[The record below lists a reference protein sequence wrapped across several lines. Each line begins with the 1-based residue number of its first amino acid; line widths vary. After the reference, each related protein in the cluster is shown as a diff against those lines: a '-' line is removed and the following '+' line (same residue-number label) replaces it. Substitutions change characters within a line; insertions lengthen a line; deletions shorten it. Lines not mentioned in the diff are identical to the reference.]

1 MYEAILQGDVGFLT
15 FTNMA
20 LGVERKRKAWT
31 IIPMKGYGDNEPLE
45 VSYLSDYII
54 LQSIFLRI

>member
-1 MYEAILQGDVGFLT
+1 MYEAILQGDLGFLT

-31 IIPMKGYGDNEPLE
+31 IIPMKGYGVNEPLE

>member
-1 MYEAILQGDVGFLT
+1 MT